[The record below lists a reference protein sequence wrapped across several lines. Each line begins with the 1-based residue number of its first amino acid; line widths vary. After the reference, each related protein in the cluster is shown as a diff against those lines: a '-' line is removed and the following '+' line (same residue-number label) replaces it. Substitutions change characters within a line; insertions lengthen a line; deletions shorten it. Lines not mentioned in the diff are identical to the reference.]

1 MKQAV
6 YILYVCTT
14 VLLGAATLVEHQKG
28 STFVAAH
35 VYHAWWFAA
44 LWVALSLLLLAAMVK
59 TRLWKRL
66 PVATLHLSF
75 VVILAGGLTTFLTSE
90 KGYVHLTPGSSA
102 ASFTDQDDA
111 TAVRPLPFRIT
122 LERFTI
128 KCYPGTDAPQDY
140 ISHVALTA
148 PSGATER
155 VDISMNRIYTRQGYR
170 FYQSSYDPDG
180 RGTWLSVNYDPWG
193 TALSYFGYAL
203 LALSMLAVLF
213 SRKEEFMRLLR
224 HPLLRKASL
233 AVALLFTATFQA
245 NAVRSLPAY
254 DRAKADSLAPR
265 QIIYNDRV
273 APFNT
278 MARDFLLKLT
288 GRTSYGGLTPE
299 QVVTGW
305 LFRPDAWQYE
315 AMIRVKNA
323 ELRQRLGLSGEK
335 ARFVDFFDAQGN
347 YRLMAFMD
355 QPGTMGTPQSP
366 FQKAVQE
373 ADEKVGIILMLQNGT
388 LFRPL
393 PKDGSVKRL
402 SDAQVSA
409 ELLYNRVPFTKILF
423 MANLA
428 LGFLSFGLLLYA
440 GRQGKRTPASETFV
454 RRLTSAPRLAM
465 WLSFAAMAF
474 TYGLRWYIAGRIP
487 LSNGYE
493 TMLFLALATILLALL
508 LHRRFAV
515 MMPFGYLLCGFTLL
529 VSHLG
534 QMNPQITPL
543 VPVLLSPWLSL
554 HVSFVMMSYALLAF
568 IMLNGITG
576 LSLPR
581 ESERL
586 MLLSRLLLY
595 PAVFTLGIGIFLGAV
610 WANQSWG
617 SYWSWDS
624 KEVWALIT
632 FMVYAVAFHAQSIP
646 ALRRPRTFH
655 AFVVAAFL
663 AVLMTYV
670 GVNYFLTGMHSYA

>member
-1 MKQAV
+1 MKRIVYAL
-6 YILYVCTT
+6 YILTI

-28 STFVAAH
+28 STFVATH
-35 VYHAWWFAA
+35 VYHTWWFTA
-44 LWVALSLLLLAAMVK
+44 LWAVLSLLLLYTMAKA
-59 TRLWKRL
+59 RLWKRL
-66 PVATLHLSF
+66 SVAMLHLSF

-90 KGYVHLTPGSSA
+90 KGYVHLTPGSTV

-122 LERFTI
+122 LERFTV

-140 ISHVALTA
+140 VSSVSLSDA
-148 PSGATER
+148 SGSTER

-170 FYQSSYDPDG
+170 FYQSSYDADG
-180 RGTWLSVNYDPWG
+180 KGSWLSVNYDPWG
-193 TALSYFGYAL
+193 TGLSYFGYVL
-203 LALSMLAVLF
+203 LALSMLSVLF
-213 SRKEEFMRLLR
+213 SRKEEFLRLLR
-224 HPLLRKASL
+224 HPLLRKSSL
-233 AVALLFTATFQA
+233 ILLLLLGSSFQA
-245 NAVRSLPAY
+245 HAVRSLPAY
-254 DRAKADSLAPR
+254 SRERADSLAPK

-288 GRTSYGGLTPE
+288 GRTTYGGLSPE
-299 QVVTGW
+299 QVITGW
-305 LFRPDAWQYE
+305 LFRPDTWQYE
-315 AMIRVKNA
+315 PMIQVKNA
-323 ELRQRLGLSGEK
+323 ELRQRLGLSSEK
-335 ARFVDFFDAQGN
+335 ARFVDFFDAEGN
-347 YRLMAFMD
+347 YRLMGLVD
-355 QPGTMGTPQSP
+355 NQGGMGAAQSP

-373 ADEKVGIILMLQNGT
+373 TDEKVGVILMLQNGT

-393 PKDGSVKRL
+393 PKDGSVERL
-402 SDAQVSA
+402 SDARVSA
-409 ELLYNRVPFTKILF
+409 ELLYNRLPLTKILF
-423 MANLA
+423 MANL
-428 LGFLSFGLLLYA
+428 LFGFLSFGLLLYS
-440 GRQGKRTPASETFV
+440 GRQGRRTPKSERV
-454 RRLTSAPRLAM
+454 VQRLTTASRFAM

-474 TYGLRWYIAGRIP
+474 TYALRWYIAGRVP

-493 TMLFLALATILLALL
+493 TMLFLALATIVFALVM
-508 LHRRFAV
+508 HRRFPV
-515 MMPFGYLLCGFTLL
+515 MMPFGFLLCGFTLL

-543 VPVLLSPWLSL
+543 VPVLLSPWLSV

-576 LSLPR
+576 LCLPR

-632 FMVYAVAFHAQSIP
+632 FMVYAVAFHSQSIP

-655 AFVVAAFL
+655 AFAVAAFL